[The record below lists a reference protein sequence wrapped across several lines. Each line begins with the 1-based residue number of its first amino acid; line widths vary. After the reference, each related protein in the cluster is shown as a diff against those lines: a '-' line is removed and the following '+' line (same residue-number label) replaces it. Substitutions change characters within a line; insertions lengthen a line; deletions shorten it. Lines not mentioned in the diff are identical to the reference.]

1 MAQLLR
7 SPKNGCNGLLHPDS
21 NGNGAA
27 INRLYNNPLTAV
39 VVGLVTILLIA
50 RIVFIL
56 PERSSRDDFA
66 HYYIASQIYLSGQN
80 PYAKNLVPFY
90 KTYGFVYDG
99 ETGTVTSP
107 NPPPFFFL
115 FAPVAMLAPN
125 QAFYAWLSIE
135 FFCLV
140 FILWSTRWLLKED
153 LSTRGWLFLC
163 AAVVGSQWIYGHFF
177 HSQVGLLL
185 VAVVQAALCLNKLE
199 KYTNACVLIALAGLI
214 KIFPFVLL
222 PWFLF
227 REKEKY
233 RFNARRIIINAAF
246 IFLLVIITGIQNWID
261 YYNFSFRYLLHGSFG
276 IGYNYSLP
284 SFIVNLVY
292 AAYEFKPPQEIVQVW
307 PRIGAASGLI
317 VLAICYPLSFWRLE
331 DRDTEFCFLISAMLL
346 SGARTL
352 GHYFVFLIF
361 PIAVA
366 IAKTSQTTSK
376 RHFLILVLIFLALN
390 LHDLRAISF
399 LFINRYVFLLFN
411 YIPLYG
417 LIALTVYYIKIN
429 LSSPD

>member
-1 MAQLLR
+1 MVY
-7 SPKNGCNGLLHPDS
+7 SHPD
-21 NGNGAA
+21 NIGNTAA

-39 VVGLVTILLIA
+39 VVGLVAILLIA

-80 PYAKNLVPFY
+80 PYAENLAPFY
-90 KTYGFVYDG
+90 KTYGFIYEG
-99 ETGTVTSP
+99 ETGTVTAP

-115 FAPVAMLAPN
+115 FAPVAMLGSN
-125 QAFYAWLSIE
+125 QAFYAWLAVQ

-185 VAVVQAALCLNKLE
+185 VALAQAALCLNRLG
-199 KYTNACVLIALAGLI
+199 KYTHACVLIALAGLI

-233 RFNARRIIINAAF
+233 RFNASRIIISAAF
-246 IFLLVIITGIQNWID
+246 IFLWFFITGIQNWID
-261 YYNFSFRYLLHGSFG
+261 YYNFSFRYLLDGSFG

-284 SFIVNLVY
+284 SFIVNPVY

-317 VLAICYPLSFWRLE
+317 VLAICYLLSFWRLE
-331 DRDTEFCFLISAMLL
+331 DRDIEFCFLISAMLL
-346 SGARTL
+346 CGARTL

-366 IAKTSQTTSK
+366 FAKTPQALSK
-376 RHFLILVLIFLALN
+376 KLLLILVLIFLALN
-390 LHDLRAISF
+390 LHDLSALSF
-399 LFINRYVFLLFN
+399 LFINRYVFLMFN

-417 LIALTVYYIKIN
+417 LIGLMLYYFKIN
-429 LSSPD
+429 PVKREGNGKPFRKTYK